1 MSLPARPHAPPGAL
15 AARRSGVLLHPTA
28 LPGAHG
34 ALGASARALID
45 WLASAGFSVWQ
56 VLPLGPVGSAGSPY
70 WVRSDMAGNTAL
82 IDRAEVPQR
91 ELERA
96 DFERFCH
103 TNAYWLDDY
112 ALFEAL
118 SVQQRGAPWWEWPAP
133 LRDRE
138 PAALVQARSAQ
149 AAALD
154 HERHEQWIFARQWAQ
169 LRAYAQARG
178 VLLFGDL
185 PIYVAPDSVATWS
198 QPEQFE
204 LSSEGRPVAVAG
216 VPPDY
221 FAVDGQLWG
230 NPLYR
235 WSQAERDGFAFW
247 RARLAAQIRRFDLVR
262 IDHFRGL
269 AGYWSVPAG
278 ASTAREGHWRL
289 APGTELLRVL
299 ERDLHGLPLV
309 AEDLGVITPDVT
321 ELRERFGLPGMRV
334 LQFGFDGNA
343 SNPHLPHNLARNELV
358 YSGTHDNDTTL
369 GWYRGLDAENE
380 ARVNLYLGCASGDMP
395 MALVRAALASV
406 AQLAIVPVQDLLAL
420 GSEARFNIPGTA
432 HGNWHWRMAA
442 GALDES
448 LARQYRILNQ
458 LYGRHGAEVARA

>member
-1 MSLPARPHAPPGAL
+1 MSSAGPQHAPPVAL

-28 LPGAHG
+28 LPGPGG

-45 WLASAGFSVWQ
+45 WLAAAGFTVWQ
-56 VLPLGPVGSAGSPY
+56 VLPLGPVGNQGSPY

-82 IDRAEVPQR
+82 IDRSEVPLR
-91 ELERA
+91 EHQPEE
-96 DFERFCH
+96 FERFCH
-103 TNAYWLDDY
+103 ANAHWLEDY
-112 ALFEAL
+112 VLFEAL
-118 SVQQRGAPWWEWPAP
+118 SAHHGGAPWWEWPAP
-133 LRDRE
+133 LRHRE
-138 PAALVQARSAQ
+138 PGALAQARAAH

-154 HERHEQWIFARQWAQ
+154 RERQDQWIFARQWSQ

-185 PIYVAPDSVATWS
+185 PIYLAPDSVATWA

-204 LSSEGRPVAVAG
+204 LNGEGRPAVLSG

-235 WSQAERDGFAFW
+235 WAQAERDGFAFW
-247 RARLAAQIRRFDLVR
+247 RARLAAQLRRFDLVR

-278 ASTAREGHWRL
+278 ARTAREGHWRL
-289 APGTELLRVL
+289 APGAELLRVL
-299 ERDLHGLPLV
+299 ERDLHALPLV

-334 LQFGFDGNA
+334 LQFGFDGDA
-343 SNPHLPHNLARNELV
+343 ANPHLPHNLVRNELV
-358 YSGTHDNDTTL
+358 YTGTHDNDTSL
-369 GWYRGLDAENE
+369 GWYRGLDAEQE
-380 ARVNLYLGCASGDMP
+380 ARVNLYLGCTSEQMP
-395 MALVRAALASV
+395 LALVRAALASV
-406 AQLAIVPVQDLLAL
+406 AQLAIVPVQDLLGL
-420 GSEARFNIPGTA
+420 GSEGRFNVPGTA
-432 HGNWHWRMAA
+432 QGNWRWRVAA

-448 LARQYRILNQ
+448 LARNYRTLNQ
-458 LYGRHGAEVARA
+458 LFGRHSAGGQ

>member
-1 MSLPARPHAPPGAL
+1 VSAPLGSHAPPAAL

-28 LPGAHG
+28 LPGPGG
-34 ALGASARALID
+34 ALGSSARALID
-45 WLASAGFSVWQ
+45 WLAAAGFSVWQ
-56 VLPLGPVGSAGSPY
+56 VLPLGPVASDGSPY
-70 WVRSDMAGNTAL
+70 WVRSDMAGNPAL
-82 IDRAEVPQR
+82 IDRAEAPRR
-91 ELERA
+91 EHEAA

-103 TNAYWLDDY
+103 TNAFWLEDY

-118 SVQQRGAPWWEWPAP
+118 SRQQGGAPWWEWPAA

-138 PAALVQARSAQ
+138 PTALAQARATH

-154 HERHEQWIFARQWAQ
+154 HVRHEQWIFSRQWSQ
-169 LRAYAQARG
+169 LRAYAHARG

-198 QPEQFE
+198 QREQFE
-204 LSSEGRPVAVAG
+204 LASDGRPAALAG

-235 WSQAERDGFAFW
+235 WAQAERDGFAFW
-247 RARLAAQIRRFDLVR
+247 RARLSAQIRRFDLVR

-269 AGYWSVPAG
+269 AGYWSVSAG
-278 ASTAREGHWRL
+278 AITAREGHWRI
-289 APGTELLRVL
+289 APGAELLRVL

-321 ELRERFGLPGMRV
+321 ELRQRFGLPGMRV

-343 SNPHLPHNLARNELV
+343 ANPHLPHNLVRNELV

-369 GWYRGLDAENE
+369 GWYRTLDAESR
-380 ARVNLYLGCASGDMP
+380 ARVELYLGCSGDQMP
-395 MALVRAALASV
+395 LALVRAALASV

-420 GSEARFNIPGTA
+420 GSEARFNVPGTA
-432 HGNWHWRMAA
+432 RGNWQWRLSE
-442 GALDES
+442 GVLDEA
-448 LARQYRILNQ
+448 LALRYRILNQ
-458 LYGRHGAEVARA
+458 LYGRRVAEAQ